1 MQATLLE
8 DPGAQRQLVAALP
21 AGVVPATNSTAGVGT
36 LKPLG
41 AANLAGEERVDKRGA
56 GLMLACVP
64 SFPLCIC
71 VETILVLLGSSRA
84 ACLC

>member
-21 AGVVPATNSTAGVGT
+21 AGVLPATNSTTGAGI

-41 AANLAGEERVDKRGA
+41 AVGLAGDERVDKRGA

-64 SFPLCIC
+64 SS
-71 VETILVLLGSSRA
+71 LLLFFAEIAIASCSFA
-84 ACLC
+84 A

>member
-21 AGVVPATNSTAGVGT
+21 AGVVPATNSTAGAGT

-41 AANLAGEERVDKRGA
+41 AADLAGEERVDKRGA

-64 SFPLCIC
+64 SSPHCSCIRP
-71 VETILVLLGSSRA
+71 ILVLHS
-84 ACLC
+84 